1 MDHIVCHHEKL
12 ADIRFQDGGL
22 RHVIGACNY
31 QVVRATKNALDSP
44 EGRGFTYNHAP
55 MLAYW
60 KNHFFYEYL
69 GGPKG
74 EHETPSAAFLCISKD
89 GIHWG
94 KPIEIFPPAS
104 INASYY
110 RGPKKEKLEKEKVS
124 LVVHHRMGFY
134 TAMNGRLL
142 VSTFYGICPDSHVA
156 PNNGYGVGRVVR
168 EIYSDLTMS
177 EIYFIRYNEA
187 GGYGKE
193 QVDLFKEYKSSP
205 DSGFIDACEDLL
217 KNQLV
222 TQQWWEEER
231 LDQDFFTRPDGK
243 ALSYYTLKDG
253 RVMGVFK
260 EALTS
265 ITKDGGKSWSPI
277 KKSPTLI
284 TSTGKV
290 WGQRMPDGNYALVY
304 NPSPDSAHRWPLAI
318 TTGENGQDFYDL
330 AAIVPEISPCRYEG
344 VLKNLGA
351 QYMRGITEA
360 NEKPKDFA
368 LWIAY
373 SVNKEDL
380 WIARVPNPVETVWK
394 GDIHDDMSS
403 IREEVLR
410 NTWNLYVPSWGQ
422 AKLDEV
428 DSKRGLLLSDYD
440 PYNRVRAE
448 RIYEPTDR
456 VHLILK
462 GMVLELRKEKITIS
476 IQSSDGQN
484 LVQIVFD
491 ADKRI
496 AVHNG
501 GLDQLVGNYLSKE
514 EIVID
519 LKIDCREFTYEL
531 EILQGTNRYHK
542 KGNIVAAVTES
553 ERLVVSTKYTLPFQG
568 LEVNGRNG
576 EIGNLEGADQK
587 HPKTSFCL
595 YSLDVMNEN
604 RR

>member
-1 MDHIVCHHEKL
+1 MANIVCHHEKL

-31 QVVRATKNALDSP
+31 QVVRATKDIENSP

-55 MLAYW
+55 MLTYW
-60 KNHFFYEYL
+60 NHHFFYEYL

-74 EHETPSAAFLCISKD
+74 EHETPSAVFMCISND
-89 GIHWG
+89 GINWG

-104 INASYY
+104 ICSSYY
-110 RGPKKEKLEKEKVS
+110 RGPKKEQLGTGRVP

-142 VSTFYGICPDSHVA
+142 VSTFYGICPDPHVA

-168 EIYSDLTMS
+168 EIYSDFTMS
-177 EIYFIRYNEA
+177 DIYFIRYNEA

-193 QVDLFKEYKSSP
+193 QVDLFDDYKNSL
-205 DSGFIDACEDLL
+205 DSGFIDACDELL
-217 KNQLV
+217 KNPLV

-231 LDQDFFTRPDGK
+231 LDKNFFTRPDGK
-243 ALSYYTLKDG
+243 ALSYYTLMDG

-260 EALTS
+260 ESLTS
-265 ITKDGGKSWSPI
+265 ITEDGGMSWSPI
-277 KKSPTLI
+277 EKSPTLI

-290 WGQRMPDGNYALVY
+290 WGQKMPDGNYALVY

-318 TTGENGQDFYDL
+318 TIGENGQDFYDL
-330 AAIVPEISPCRYEG
+330 ATIVPEISPCRYEG
-344 VLKNLGA
+344 GLKNLGA

-360 NEKPKDFA
+360 NEKPEDMA
-368 LWIAY
+368 IWIAY
-373 SVNKEDL
+373 SVNKEDM
-380 WIARVPNPVETVWK
+380 WIVRIPNPVETVWK
-394 GDIHDDMSS
+394 GDIHDDMSVIS
-403 IREEVLR
+403 DEMLR
-410 NTWNLYVPSWGQ
+410 NTWNLYVPSWGS
-422 AKLDEV
+422 AALNEV
-428 DSKRGLLLSDYD
+428 DSKRGLLISDYD

-448 RIYEPTDR
+448 RIFEPTNK

-462 GMVLELRKEKITIS
+462 GMILELYKDKITMS

-484 LVQIVFD
+484 LVQVVLD
-491 ADKRI
+491 ADNKI

-501 GLDQLVGNYLSKE
+501 GLDQLVGNYLSKK
-514 EIVID
+514 EIIID
-519 LKIDCREFTYEL
+519 LKIDCIECTYEL
-531 EILQGTNRYHK
+531 VVLQDKNQYYK
-542 KGNIVAAVTES
+542 KGRIAVAVKEA
-553 ERLVVSTKYTLPFQG
+553 ERLVLSTKYTLPFQG

-576 EIGNLEGADQK
+576 DIGNLEGADQK
-587 HPKTSFCL
+587 HPKTSLCL
-595 YSLDVMNEN
+595 YSFDVINES